1 MLISQSLIFIHY
13 PKTGGSSV
21 QAYLQKAV
29 RGRFFPHDDANL
41 SRPQKESLMHEGL
54 QVAYQYANRLGL
66 NPFEIPAIT
75 CIRNPYDLMLS
86 GYLFLKQKHGH
97 KIADL
102 ESNFLDY
109 MKNLFARTPVP
120 VMQGRASAIYGPYTA
135 YLTIGQQ
142 KPDNLTIAR
151 TENLQEDVSA
161 FLKDKV
167 GITPKMPMP
176 HKNRT
181 RHAHFSKYFGEEEE
195 RLVYDM
201 WKNVFDNGLYARYEG
216 LESAATR

>member
-29 RGRFFPHDDANL
+29 RGRFYPHDDANMD
-41 SRPQKESLMHEGL
+41 RKQKERLMHEGL
-54 QVAYQYANRLGL
+54 QVAYQYAQHLGFD
-66 NPFEIPAIT
+66 PFSIPAIT

-86 GYLFLKQKHGH
+86 GYLFLKQKHGN

-102 ESNFLDY
+102 EDNFLDY
-109 MKNLFARTPVP
+109 LKNLFARTPAQ
-120 VMQGRASAIYGPYTA
+120 VMQGRATASYGPYTA
-135 YLTIGQQ
+135 YLTIGHQ

-151 TENLQEDVSA
+151 TENLQQDVA
-161 FLKDKV
+161 DFLRDKL
-167 GITPKMPMP
+167 GITPKIAVP

-181 RHAHFSKYFGEEEE
+181 RHAHFSKYYGEEEE

-201 WKNVFDNGLYARYEG
+201 WKNVFDKGLYERYEG
-216 LESAATR
+216 LEQGSH